1 MTDTAA
7 HRAAEI
13 EMSQM
18 LLLLLSGGCREG
30 KVSHYGGERSADA
43 IVAYM
48 KKRTGPPCT
57 ELHSKAD
64 VSSQE
69 LVLSR
74 AATYLDK
81 SVNSLRLVYV
91 SVEPV
96 DLFYINK

>member
-74 AATYLDK
+74 FVLSRA
-81 SVNSLRLVYV
+81 SVNSSRLVYL

-96 DLFYINK
+96 DLFYINQ